1 MTKSIRKAW
10 LEAAPSTA
18 TAVSFQSAE
27 ASTHTCKQNVG
38 STNGRFSYQPS
49 RSKGSRTRRATI
61 GVIICLSG
69 CEI

>member
-27 ASTHTCKQNVG
+27 D
-38 STNGRFSYQPS
+38 
-49 RSKGSRTRRATI
+49 
-61 GVIICLSG
+61 VIICLSG